1 MADPNAC
8 DPCCDPVQTAYD
20 VLTTRVAVL
29 QLLCSIN
36 TAVSGGGGVAS
47 NVNVA
52 DIAGTATAVNNGTS
66 SAGTIRVTVASDST
80 GQIKLAAGSALI
92 GTVAI
97 DQTTDGTTNAVH
109 LKAGTAI
116 AGKFGID
123 QTTDG
128 TTNAVHLV
136 AGTAIAGKVGIDQT
150 TPGTTNAVSIAQL
163 GSTTVATSNGGVS
176 AGTLR
181 VTLANDSTGIVSLTT
196 STASIGKLAANAGV
210 NIGDVAPIATT
221 TGGFTGSRVSGGLS
235 TSVTAIK
242 SSAQSKLGG
251 YILFNPNSTNAFCQ
265 IFNIATAGAVTLG
278 TTAPTISVG
287 LPPFGGANLEMDVG
301 VDYSAGIQVAATTT
315 EAGLTALTTN
325 ITANFLFK

>member
-36 TAVSGGGGVAS
+36 TNTAGGGGATG
-47 NVNVA
+47 NVNISQVGGA
-52 DIAGTATAVNNGTS
+52 ATAVNNGTS
-66 SAGTIRVTVASDST
+66 SASTLRVTLASDST
-80 GQIKLAAGSALI
+80 GQVKLAAGAALI

-136 AGTAIAGKVGIDQT
+136 AGTAIAGKFGIDQT
-150 TPGTTNAVSIAQL
+150 TPGTTNGVQL
-163 GSTTVATSNGGVS
+163 T
-176 AGTLR
+176 AGT
-181 VTLANDSTGIVSLTT
+181 AIAGKFGIDQTTDGTTNAVHLVAGTAIAGKVGIDQTT
-196 STASIGKLAANAGV
+196 SGTTNAVVTIAAA
-210 NIGDVAPIATT
+210 
-221 TGGFTGSRVSGGLS
+221 TGGYSATRVAGGLS
-235 TSVTAIK
+235 TTVTAIQ
-242 SSAQSKLGG
+242 SSVQSKLGG
-251 YILFNPNSTNAFCQ
+251 YVLFNPNSTNAFCQ
-265 IFNIATAGAVTLG
+265 IFNVATSGAVTLG
-278 TTAPTISVG
+278 TTAPKISVG
-287 LPPFGGANLEMDVG
+287 LPPFGGANIEFETG

-315 EAGLTALTTN
+315 ESGSSALTTN